1 MRALL
6 AQVDSSGT
14 PDANA
19 GRAAAIIRSRG
30 PAVDLVAFPELYLT
44 GYDLRRVASVAIE
57 IDCAP
62 IAAIAEAAA
71 ESATAVAVG
80 LAERRG
86 RAIANTLAMIDER
99 GTMVASYRKTHL
111 FGEEESTFDPGEEL
125 IVAELA
131 RSRIGALICFDMEFP
146 ETARELARAGAEV
159 LLTVSANMEPFYRD
173 HLIASQARALDN
185 RLPHLY
191 VNRCGSEGGLRFV
204 GGSRVLRPDGTVAAV
219 AEGDGESL
227 LEADVDR
234 PGTDDD
240 RVDYL
245 AHLRDD
251 LRVTN
256 QTTTGGSR

>member
-6 AQVDSSGT
+6 AQLEPSGT

-19 GRAAAIIRSRG
+19 PRAAAIIRSRG
-30 PAVDLVAFPELYLT
+30 TAVDLIAFPELYLT
-44 GYDLRRVASVAIE
+44 GYDLGRVASVAID
-57 IDCAP
+57 IDSAP

-71 ESATAVAVG
+71 SSATAVAVG

-86 RAIANTLAMIDER
+86 RAIANTLALIDER
-99 GTMVASYRKTHL
+99 GTTVAPYRKTHL
-111 FGEEESTFDPGEEL
+111 FGEEQNKFEPGDEL
-125 IVAELA
+125 IVNELA
-131 RSRIGALICFDMEFP
+131 GSRVGALICFDMEFP

-159 LLTVSANMEPFYRD
+159 LLTVSANMEPFYGD

-191 VNRCGSEGGLRFV
+191 VNRCGSEAGLRFV
-204 GGSRVLRPDGTVAAV
+204 GGSRLLRPNGTVAAE

-234 PGTDDD
+234 PGTEDD

-245 AHLRDD
+245 AQLRDD
-251 LRVTN
+251 LRVAN
-256 QTTTGGSR
+256 PTTTGGSR

>member
-1 MRALL
+1 MLALL
-6 AQVDSSGT
+6 AQLEPSGT

-19 GRAAAIIRSRG
+19 DRAVELIRSRG
-30 PAVDLVAFPELYLT
+30 SAVDLVAFPELYLT
-44 GYDLRRVASVAIE
+44 GYDLGRVSSVAIE
-57 IDCAP
+57 LDSAP
-62 IAAIAEAAA
+62 LAAIAEAAA
-71 ESATAVAVG
+71 GSATAVAVG

-86 RAIANTLAMIDER
+86 RAVANTVALIDEH
-99 GTMVASYRKTHL
+99 GSMVAAYRKTHL
-111 FGEEESTFDPGEEL
+111 FGDEEAVFESGDEL

-131 RSRIGALICFDMEFP
+131 GVRIGALICFDMEFP
-146 ETARELARAGAEV
+146 EPARELARAGAEV

-191 VNRCGSEGGLRFV
+191 VNRCGSEAGLRFV
-204 GGSRVLRPDGTVAAV
+204 GGSRVLRPDGSIAAQ
-219 AEGDGESL
+219 ADEDGEGL
-227 LEADVDR
+227 LEAGVDR
-234 PGTDDD
+234 PSIDD

-256 QTTTGGSR
+256 PTTTGGSR